1 MSQLEM
7 KKAVKDRFN
16 QVIDNM
22 DHATNIDIRVRG
34 SNETCT
40 TIQYYVEER
49 IIPPVTDNV
58 ISEEDYE

>member
-22 DHATNIDIRVRG
+22 DHATEVSIYVHG
-34 SNETCT
+34 STEECT
-40 TIQYYVEER
+40 TIKYSVEER
-49 IIPPVTDNV
+49 IVPPVTDNV
-58 ISEEDYE
+58 ISKEDYE